1 MEIRNGMRPERPGEI
16 LRDEIDVAG
25 MSEGALSKALD
36 VPLNRVTMILEGRQG
51 ITADTALRLARYFG
65 TTPQLWLNLQQTWEL
80 RRAEIEVGR
89 QIAKRVTARQS
100 AAQPGLYCC
109 GLTTRGLEGAVSYS
123 ETAIDPT

>member
-1 MEIRNGMRPERPGEI
+1 MEIRNGMKPEHPGEI

-36 VPLNRVTMILEGRQG
+36 VPQNRVTMILEGRQG

-100 AAQPGLYCC
+100 AA
-109 GLTTRGLEGAVSYS
+109 
-123 ETAIDPT
+123 